1 MTIRE
6 GWTEKPLREILL
18 SRNVKSKQIQ
28 SSQYQNV
35 GTFPVVDQSSNFI
48 CGYHDDDRLVI
59 FEGLPFTVF
68 GDHTRHTKYV
78 TFPFIAGADG
88 TQVLKPAR
96 NIDEKFFFYLVS
108 RAAEKIGSF
117 GYDRHFKHLKEFIA
131 QYPIARQEQIQIAKT
146 LSVID
151 KAIEQTEAI
160 IAKQQRIKTGLMQDL
175 LTRGIDEHG
184 NIRSEES
191 NAFKE
196 SALGL
201 IPTEWEIARLGAVA
215 TRITS
220 GSRGWARYYANEG
233 SVFLRIGNLTREH
246 IDLRLDDTIY
256 VCPPASAEGSRTS
269 VEEGDLLIS
278 ITADLGIVGV
288 IPFGFGEAYIN
299 QHIALIRLNKDE
311 IDPRYVGYAF
321 AGNAGQEQFKKLN
334 ESGAKAGL
342 NLPTVEKLI
351 FCKPGREEQSRI
363 AAVLDKHT
371 ETVRQQHFHL
381 TKLRRQ
387 KAALMQDLLTGK
399 VRVTPLLEAGA

>member
-1 MTIRE
+1 MTYKA
-6 GWTEKPLREILL
+6 GWVEKPLRDILL

-35 GTFPVVDQSSNFI
+35 GTFPVVDQSSTFI
-48 CGYHDDDRLVI
+48 CGYHDDERLVI
-59 FEGLPFTVF
+59 SEGLPFTVF
-68 GDHTRHTKYV
+68 GDHTRNTKYV
-78 TFPFIAGADG
+78 NFPFIAGADG
-88 TQVLKPAR
+88 TQVLKPTKD
-96 NIDEKFFFYLVS
+96 IDEKFFFYLVS
-108 RAAEKIGSF
+108 RASEKIGNF

-131 QYPIARQEQIQIAKT
+131 QYPTSRQEQTQIAKI

-184 NIRSEES
+184 NIRSEATH
-191 NAFKE
+191 AFKD
-196 SALGL
+196 SPFGR
-201 IPTEWEIARLGAVA
+201 IPAEWEIGRLGAVA
-215 TRITS
+215 TRVTS

-233 SVFLRIGNLTREH
+233 SVFLRIGNLTRAH
-246 IDLRLDDTIY
+246 INLRLDDIIY
-256 VCPPASAEGSRTS
+256 VCPLASAEVSRTS

-288 IPFGFGEAYIN
+288 IPSGFGEAYIN

-311 IDPRYVGYAF
+311 VHPRYIGYAF
-321 AGNAGQEQFKKLN
+321 AGNAGQEQFGKLN

-342 NLPTVEKLI
+342 NLPTVEKLA
-351 FCKPGREEQSRI
+351 FCKPGREEQCRI
-363 AAVLDKHT
+363 AVVLDKHT
-371 ETVRQQHFHL
+371 ETIRRQHHQL
-381 TKLRRQ
+381 TKLRGQ